1 MEKETNNNDLICH
14 LKEHVSCRHFRVK
27 IMEDNLKFFIDLNNC
42 NFNET
47 VAEKWTKKDNSE
59 ICCKRENVWYVE
71 KVNSIK
77 YDFNIQYNY
86 IGNISIISNIIQL

>member
-1 MEKETNNNDLICH
+1 
-14 LKEHVSCRHFRVK
+14 
-27 IMEDNLKFFIDLNNC
+27 MEDNLKFFIDLNNC